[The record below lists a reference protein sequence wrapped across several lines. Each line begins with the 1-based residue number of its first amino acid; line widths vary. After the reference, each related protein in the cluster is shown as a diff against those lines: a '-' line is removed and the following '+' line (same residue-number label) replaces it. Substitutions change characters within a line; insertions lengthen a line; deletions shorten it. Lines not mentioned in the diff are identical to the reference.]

1 MATKQSSPKPQR
13 PAPIFANPGLGILAG
28 LLGASGVAL
37 AAVAAHLTD
46 VRAISAA
53 AHLSLAHAPALLVI
67 AATRIGLSR
76 LGALGGASMG
86 IGTLIFVAAV
96 ISRPLFS
103 IGFLAP
109 AAPYGG
115 GLVILGWL
123 ILAGAG
129 IMSLLQRIRA

>member
-1 MATKQSSPKPQR
+1 
-13 PAPIFANPGLGILAG
+13 LAG
-28 LLGASGVAL
+28 LLGAVGVAL

-53 AHLSLAHAPALLVI
+53 AHLALAHAPALLVI

-76 LGALGGASMG
+76 LGGIGGAAIG
-86 IGTLIFVAAV
+86 IGTFVFVAAV
-96 ISRPLFS
+96 TSRPLFS
-103 IGFLAP
+103 ISFLTP

-123 ILAGAG
+123 VLAASAIIG
-129 IMSLLQRIRA
+129 LVQRPRA